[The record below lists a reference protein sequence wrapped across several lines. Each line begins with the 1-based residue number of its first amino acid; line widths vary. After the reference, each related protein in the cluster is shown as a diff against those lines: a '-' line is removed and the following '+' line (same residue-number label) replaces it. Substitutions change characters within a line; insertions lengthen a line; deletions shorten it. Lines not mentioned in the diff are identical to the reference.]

1 MLGDTAEKSKNP
13 LKKAM
18 RRRNAKTVQFAPP
31 TYVEAVEI
39 DYSSDEDIDYDSNPE
54 EGGSPEE
61 EAATNNEEGNDD
73 DSGTLVEHSDA
84 ITVEGKNSNDSLDKT
99 NGERNS
105 EEAVMVEK
113 GKEYK
118 KWEKYPV
125 SSAETSS

>member
-31 TYVEAVEI
+31 TYVEAEVI

-54 EGGSPEE
+54 EGGSPDDETT
-61 EAATNNEEGNDD
+61 TNGASNNGDEGNDD

-99 NGERNS
+99 SNGDTRHS
-105 EEAVMVEK
+105 EDTVMVEK
-113 GKEYK
+113 G
-118 KWEKYPV
+118 
-125 SSAETSS
+125 